1 MKKED
6 LSERR
11 TLIAQEEYYKKV
23 INKINSNKKEKIKAR
38 YKVGLYKKLFEE
50 FYQLL
55 QFTKLKYGKEKDIE
69 FRWVGDEQQN
79 KTINYDGEI
88 FKDGNLIDKVEIT
101 CPLFSKRDN
110 DIAKELNNF
119 GVSSLEIG
127 NLKDILEENQVK
139 VVENI
144 NNNKNINL
152 HYDNTITLLIY
163 IEDERC
169 FDDIINITKLKN
181 DLKNIILRFKEVY
194 ILINKGNDLSLEK
207 IN

>member
-6 LSERR
+6 LSKRR
-11 TLIAQEEYYKKV
+11 TLRAQEEYYKKV
-23 INKINSNKKEKIKAR
+23 INKINSNKTEKIKAR
-38 YKVGLYKKLFEE
+38 YKAGLYKKLFEE

-169 FDDIINITKLKN
+169 FDDIIDITKLKK